1 MIKSDAVCKI
11 GCRLSQLTRP
21 SPHDYNPH
29 RTTQHR
35 DSDLVD
41 TTFTTLDLLVFFGS
55 LTAVMAI
62 GLLAGRK
69 EETAEDYFLAGRKI
83 PWWGVAG
90 SIFGSNVSANH
101 MIGMMGIGFSV
112 GFAQSHFELG
122 AIAGLMLLCYGFLP
136 VYRKLKV
143 YTLAEYLGRRYD
155 DRSRIAYAVIMILI
169 MAVVQLV
176 PALYIGARSTCVLM
190 GGEAVEQVPL
200 GGEPAADSPSASSS
214 STSSDRVENRPRTKL
229 NVNRLYYALFV
240 IALAAISASYTI
252 FGGLKAVIW
261 TDVMQSFL
269 LLLAG
274 IVLALLTFDQI
285 GGWSE
290 MMLRD
295 RAGAGKM
302 HLYLPS
308 YHPELPWTGVLT
320 GLMAL
325 HFFYWGTNQFI
336 VQRALA
342 ARSDSE
348 ARIGIVAAGFLKLLI
363 PFFAIGTGVAAFY
376 LFQERLPH
384 RAIAPDTAF
393 TELVLLVVQPIGFGI
408 IGCISA
414 GVIGAILSSIDSM
427 MNSAATIVTVDL
439 YRRYINPNATHAQ
452 MIRVGRLSIVVFV
465 TLAALMAIWVIDPN
479 SDENFF
485 LQIVDYQGYLTPGLL
500 VVFLLGLFWRGAT
513 AAGAFTT
520 ILAGVPLSGLVEI
533 IYNSYLGTIPMI
545 AAYLGEQLNFFHRVL
560 AVIVLCCGV
569 HVLVSQLGGEDRK
582 KRSLVWADLGDH
594 DPRALRR
601 LVGSLLLWIA
611 ALAGLG
617 YVIYTEQA
625 SPTFIAWLGA
635 LITLLLLPFAR
646 AAGLGS
652 NLKSDAQANSATTSA
667 TALFR
672 DDVTWAI
679 LLCSAAVFMMYY
691 FY

>member
-1 MIKSDAVCKI
+1 M
-11 GCRLSQLTRP
+11 G
-21 SPHDYNPH
+21 
-29 RTTQHR
+29 
-35 DSDLVD
+35 
-41 TTFTTLDLLVFFGS
+41 TTFTTLDLVVFFGS
-55 LTAVMAI
+55 LIAVMTI
-62 GLLAGRK
+62 GLFAGRK
-69 EETAEDYFLAGRKI
+69 EETSEDYFLAGRKI

-155 DRSRIAYAVIMILI
+155 DRSRVAYAVIMILI

-176 PALYIGARSTCVLM
+176 PALYIGARSTCILM
-190 GGEAVEQVPL
+190 GGEAVEQVSL
-200 GGEPAADSPSASSS
+200 GGEPALDPSSSLSSS
-214 STSSDRVENRPRTKL
+214 SGSDQVENRPRTKL
-229 NVNRLYYALFV
+229 NVNHFYYAFFV

-274 IVLALLTFDQI
+274 VVLALLTFDQL
-285 GGWSE
+285 GGWGE

-295 RAGAGKM
+295 RAGEGKM

-308 YHPELPWTGVLT
+308 HHPELPWTGVLT

-348 ARIGIVAAGFLKLLI
+348 ARIGIVVAGFLKLLI

-384 RAIAPDTAF
+384 RTIAPDTAF
-393 TELVLLVVQPIGFGI
+393 TELVLLVAQPIGFGI

-439 YRRYINPNATHAQ
+439 YRRFINPDASDVQ

-465 TLAALMAIWVIDPN
+465 ALAALMAIWVIDPN
-479 SDENFF
+479 SEKNFF

-500 VVFLLGLFWRGAT
+500 VVFFLGLFWRGAT
-513 AAGAFTT
+513 ATGAFTT
-520 ILAGVPLSGLVEI
+520 ILAGVPLSGLVELA
-533 IYNSYLGTIPMI
+533 YNSYLGTIPTI
-545 AAYLGEQLNFFHRVL
+545 ASYLGTQLNFFHRVF
-560 AVIVLCCGV
+560 AVIVLCSAV
-569 HVLVSQLGGEDRK
+569 HVLVSRLGDSDQ
-582 KRSLVWADLGDH
+582 KRQSLVWADLGGH

-601 LVGSLLLWIA
+601 LLGFLLLWITS
-611 ALAGLG
+611 LAGLG
-617 YVIYTEQA
+617 WAIYTEQA
-625 SPTFIAWLGA
+625 SPTIIACIGA
-635 LITLLLLPFAR
+635 LMTLLLLPFAR
-646 AAGLGS
+646 AAGLSS
-652 NLKSDAQANSATTSA
+652 NPESSVAATSVI
-667 TALFR
+667 ALVK
-672 DDVTWAI
+672 DDLTWAI
-679 LLCSAAVFMMYY
+679 LLCSAAVFIMYF

>member
-1 MIKSDAVCKI
+1 M
-11 GCRLSQLTRP
+11 G
-21 SPHDYNPH
+21 
-29 RTTQHR
+29 
-35 DSDLVD
+35 
-41 TTFTTLDLLVFFGS
+41 TTFTTLDLIIFFGS

-62 GLLAGRK
+62 GLFAGRK
-69 EETAEDYFLAGRKI
+69 EETSEDYFLAGRRI

-136 VYRKLKV
+136 IYRKLKV

-155 DRSRIAYAVIMILI
+155 DRSRIAYALIMILI

-176 PALYIGARSTCVLM
+176 PALYIGARSTCILM
-190 GGEAVEQVPL
+190 GGEAVEQVSL
-200 GGEPAADSPSASSS
+200 NEAPAATSPASSS
-214 STSSDRVENRPRTKL
+214 PATSSDRVETQPSTRL
-229 NVNRLYYALFV
+229 NVNRFYYALFV
-240 IALAAISASYTI
+240 IALAAVSASYTI
-252 FGGLKAVIW
+252 FGGLRAVIW
-261 TDVMQSFL
+261 TDVMQSVL
-269 LLLAG
+269 LLVAG

-285 GGWSE
+285 GGWGE

-308 YHPELPWTGVLT
+308 HHPELPWTGVLT

-348 ARIGIVAAGFLKLLI
+348 ARIGIVVAGFLKLLI

-384 RAIAPDTAF
+384 RTIAPDTAF

-439 YRRYINPNATHAQ
+439 YRRYINPEASDSQ
-452 MIRVGRLSIVVFV
+452 MIRVGRLSIVAFV

-479 SDENFF
+479 SDKNFF

-513 AAGAFTT
+513 ATGAFAT
-520 ILAGVPLSGLVEI
+520 ILAGVPFSGLVELA
-533 IYNSYLGTIPMI
+533 YNSYLGTIPTI
-545 AAYLGEQLNFFHRVL
+545 AAYLGAQLNFFHRVL

-569 HVLVSQLGGEDRK
+569 HVLVSQLGDADRK
-582 KRSLVWADLGDH
+582 KQSLVWADLGDN

-601 LVGSLLLWIA
+601 LLYFLILWIFT
-611 ALAGLG
+611 LAGLG
-617 YVIYTEQA
+617 LVLQTDEV
-625 SPTFIAWLGA
+625 SPTLAACLGA
-635 LITLLLLPFAR
+635 LMTLLLLPFAR
-646 AAGLGS
+646 AAGLSSIRGGDTQGS
-652 NLKSDAQANSATTSA
+652 TTLTSGIGLLK
-667 TALFR
+667 
-672 DDVTWAI
+672 DDLTWAS

>member
-1 MIKSDAVCKI
+1 MGS
-11 GCRLSQLTRP
+11 
-21 SPHDYNPH
+21 
-29 RTTQHR
+29 
-35 DSDLVD
+35 
-41 TTFTTLDLLVFFGS
+41 TFTTLDLLVFFGS
-55 LTAVMAI
+55 LIAVMSI

-69 EETAEDYFLAGRKI
+69 EETSEEYFLAGRRI

-136 VYRKLKV
+136 VYRRLKV
-143 YTLAEYLGRRYD
+143 YTLSEYLGRRYD
-155 DRSRIAYAVIMILI
+155 DRSRIAYAVTMILI
-169 MAVVQLV
+169 MAVVQMV
-176 PALYIGARSTCVLM
+176 PALYIGARSTCILM
-190 GGEAVEQVPL
+190 GGEAIEQVSL
-200 GGEPAADSPSASSS
+200 AVEPAPDSPPSS
-214 STSSDRVENRPRTKL
+214 STSTRSDRVENRPDTKL
-229 NVNRLYYALFV
+229 NVNRFYYALFV

-308 YHPELPWTGVLT
+308 DHPELPWTGVLT

-342 ARSDSE
+342 ARSDAD
-348 ARIGIVAAGFLKLLI
+348 ARIGIVVAGFLKLLI

-376 LFQERLPH
+376 LFQERLPN
-384 RAIAPDTAF
+384 RQIAPDTAF
-393 TELVLLVVQPIGFGI
+393 TELLLLVVQPIGFGI

-427 MNSAATIVTVDL
+427 MNSAATIVTMDL
-439 YRRYINPNATHAQ
+439 YRKYVNPDATDAQ
-452 MIRVGRLSIVVFV
+452 MIRVGPAFHCGIRDARGSDGDLGSRPQLGEKLLPSDRRL
-465 TLAALMAIWVIDPN
+465 
-479 SDENFF
+479 
-485 LQIVDYQGYLTPGLL
+485 PGL
-500 VVFLLGLFWRGAT
+500 
-513 AAGAFTT
+513 
-520 ILAGVPLSGLVEI
+520 SD
-533 IYNSYLGTIPMI
+533 S
-545 AAYLGEQLNFFHRVL
+545 
-560 AVIVLCCGV
+560 
-569 HVLVSQLGGEDRK
+569 
-582 KRSLVWADLGDH
+582 
-594 DPRALRR
+594 
-601 LVGSLLLWIA
+601 
-611 ALAGLG
+611 
-617 YVIYTEQA
+617 
-625 SPTFIAWLGA
+625 
-635 LITLLLLPFAR
+635 R
-646 AAGLGS
+646 AAGRVSAGTLLARRHGHRCLRHNS
-652 NLKSDAQANSATTSA
+652 GWGFLLRIGGACVQLLPGIVSRRGNPSRKTAQLLSPCPR
-667 TALFR
+667 R
-672 DDVTWAI
+672 DPVV
-679 LLCSAAVFMMYY
+679 LRCPFSGE
-691 FY
+691 

>member
-1 MIKSDAVCKI
+1 M
-11 GCRLSQLTRP
+11 
-21 SPHDYNPH
+21 
-29 RTTQHR
+29 
-35 DSDLVD
+35 
-41 TTFTTLDLLVFFGS
+41 
-55 LTAVMAI
+55 
-62 GLLAGRK
+62 
-69 EETAEDYFLAGRKI
+69 
-83 PWWGVAG
+83 
-90 SIFGSNVSANH
+90 
-101 MIGMMGIGFSV
+101 
-112 GFAQSHFELG
+112 
-122 AIAGLMLLCYGFLP
+122 
-136 VYRKLKV
+136 
-143 YTLAEYLGRRYD
+143 
-155 DRSRIAYAVIMILI
+155 
-169 MAVVQLV
+169 
-176 PALYIGARSTCVLM
+176 
-190 GGEAVEQVPL
+190 
-200 GGEPAADSPSASSS
+200 
-214 STSSDRVENRPRTKL
+214 
-229 NVNRLYYALFV
+229 
-240 IALAAISASYTI
+240 IALAAVSASYTI

-285 GGWSE
+285 GGWGE

-295 RAGAGKM
+295 RAGDGKM

-308 YHPELPWTGVLT
+308 HHPELPWTGVLT

-384 RAIAPDTAF
+384 RTIAPDTAF

-439 YRRYINPNATHAQ
+439 YRRYINPDATDAQ
-452 MIRVGRLSIVVFV
+452 MIRAGRLSIVAFV
-465 TLAALMAIWVIDPN
+465 TLAAVLAIWVIDPN
-479 SDENFF
+479 SDKNFF

-513 AAGAFTT
+513 LTGAFAT
-520 ILAGVPLSGLVEI
+520 ILAGVPLSGLVELA
-533 IYNSYLGTIPMI
+533 YNSYLGTIPTI
-545 AAYLGEQLNFFHRVL
+545 AAYLGAQLNFFHRVL

-569 HVLVSQLGGEDRK
+569 HLLVSQLGNADRK
-582 KRSLVWADLGDH
+582 KQSLVWADLGDN

-601 LVGSLLLWIA
+601 LLCFLLLWIFT
-611 ALAGLG
+611 LAGLG
-617 YVIYTEQA
+617 LVLHTNQV
-625 SPTFIAWLGA
+625 SPTLAACLGA
-635 LITLLLLPFAR
+635 LMTLLLLPFAR

-652 NLKSDAQANSATTSA
+652 NRGGDTPGSTTLTSGIGLLK
-667 TALFR
+667 
-672 DDVTWAI
+672 DDLTWAS
-679 LLCSAAVFMMYY
+679 LLCSTAVFMMYY

>member
-1 MIKSDAVCKI
+1 MTPPFA
-11 GCRLSQLTRP
+11 
-21 SPHDYNPH
+21 HDYNSPSYNH
-29 RTTQHR
+29 FEFS
-35 DSDLVD
+35 DSNLVG
-41 TTFTTLDLLVFFGS
+41 TTFTTLDLIIFFGS

-69 EETAEDYFLAGRKI
+69 EETSEDYFLAGREI

-136 VYRKLKV
+136 IYRKLKV
-143 YTLAEYLGRRYD
+143 YTLAEYLGQRYD
-155 DRSRIAYAVIMILI
+155 DRSRIAYAIIMILI

-176 PALYIGARSTCVLM
+176 PALYIGARSTCILM
-190 GGEAVEQVPL
+190 GGDAVEQVSL
-200 GGEPAADSPSASSS
+200 NSTAAAESPDPSDPDSGSDQLQDQS
-214 STSSDRVENRPRTKL
+214 STGL
-229 NVNRLYYALFV
+229 NVDRFYYALFV

-252 FGGLKAVIW
+252 LGGLKAVIW

-285 GGWSE
+285 GGWGE

-295 RAGAGKM
+295 QAGAGKM

-308 YHPELPWTGVLT
+308 HHPELPWTGVLT

-342 ARSDSE
+342 ARSYSE
-348 ARIGIVAAGFLKLLI
+348 ARIGIIAAGFLKLLI

-376 LFQERLPH
+376 LFQERLPQ
-384 RAIAPDTAF
+384 RTIAPDTAF
-393 TELVLLVVQPIGFGI
+393 TELVLLVVQPIGFGL
-408 IGCISA
+408 IGIISA
-414 GVIGAILSSIDSM
+414 GVIGAILSSIDST

-439 YRRYINPNATHAQ
+439 YRKYINPEASDSQ

-479 SDENFF
+479 SDKNFF

-513 AAGAFTT
+513 AAGAFAT
-520 ILAGVPLSGLVEI
+520 ILAGVPLSGLVELA
-533 IYNSYLGTIPMI
+533 YNSYLGTIPTI
-545 AAYLGEQLNFFHRVL
+545 AVYLGTQLNFFHRVL
-560 AVIVLCCGV
+560 AVILLCGGV
-569 HVLVSQLGGEDRK
+569 HVLVSQLGGTDRK
-582 KRSLVWADLGDH
+582 EEPLVWADLGDH
-594 DPRALRR
+594 DPAALRR
-601 LVGSLLLWIA
+601 LLCFLLLWIV

-617 YVIYTEQA
+617 YVVYSEQA
-625 SPTFIAWLGA
+625 SPTFSAWLGA
-635 LITLLLLPFAR
+635 VMTLILLPFAR

-652 NLKSDAQANSATTSA
+652 NLESGNAASTGA
-667 TALFR
+667 TALLK
-672 DDVTWAI
+672 DDLTWAI